1 MASLRRFASRNAAM
15 CPEKKVMVDRR
26 LAIHSVA
33 TNRAFSLPFA
43 VAVAVEYPPP
53 WRSPEGELDDRVECS
68 ETKPDWLPVSRRDK
82 YG

>member
-68 ETKPDWLPVSRRDK
+68 ETKPDWVPVSRRDK
-82 YG
+82 SG